1 MNRQEEL
8 SPNYLDLV
16 GAIAYLKCSKS
27 KLYKLTS
34 RKEIPHSNP
43 TGKKLYFIKQ
53 DLDNWILSS
62 RVNTVKES
70 VAFFEQSLGK
80 KGGCND

>member
-1 MNRQEEL
+1 MNFYDGKEPQ
-8 SPNYLDLV
+8 YLDLS

-27 KLYKLTS
+27 MLYKLTS
-34 RKEIPHSNP
+34 GKRIPHFNP

-53 DLDNWILSS
+53 ELDNWIRSA
-62 RVNTVKES
+62 RVKTVKES
-70 VAFFEQSLGK
+70 VVLFEQSLGK

>member
-1 MNRQEEL
+1 MNFYNGKEPQ
-8 SPNYLDLV
+8 YLDLS

-70 VAFFEQSLGK
+70 VALFEQSLGK
-80 KGGCND
+80 VGGCND